1 MKSILY
7 YWGIICLLSVMPS
20 CSSEGSETDLDLEEI
35 TEVARELKLSIPLI
49 NETWIYTDEV
59 DYEFEILDGNG
70 DYRAVVTDNGGDP
83 SAFARVEGNKVIV
96 SLLDDSGCSVTVW
109 DKKGKSAVVYI
120 QSTHESLVVVNHTYF
135 VEVGDIWEIKGIDFG
150 VGKPYTIERV
160 KGDASEIEVKD
171 GKMYVTAKALGNT
184 DYKFRDKRGTVMSFR
199 SVSSLQFDVQKGET
213 ELGFDAAN
221 YMSATVTLKWGK
233 EWKIIDSS
241 NIISYNIS
249 LERPY
254 VVGGGLSEFYT
265 LFLNTKEEGKGTDF
279 FLLRNS
285 DNEEVTVS
293 MSIQ

>member
-1 MKSILY
+1 
-7 YWGIICLLSVMPS
+7 MPS

-49 NETWIYTDEV
+49 NEKWIYTNEV

-83 SAFARVEGNKVIV
+83 SAFARIEGSRVIV
-96 SLLDDSGCSVTVW
+96 NLLNNLGCSLTVW

-120 QSTHESLVVVNHTYF
+120 QSTHESLTRRNYTYSM
-135 VEVGDIWEIKGIDFG
+135 EVGETCEINDIEFG
-150 VGKPYTIERV
+150 AGKPYTVERV
-160 KGDASEIEVKD
+160 KGTASEIVVKE
-171 GKMYVTAKALGNT
+171 GKMYLTAKALGNT

-199 SVSSLQFDVQKGET
+199 SVSGLQFDVQKGET
-213 ELGFDAAN
+213 ELGFDAVN
-221 YMSATVTLKWGK
+221 YMLATVTLKWGK

-241 NIISYNIS
+241 NIISYNIL

-254 VVGGGLSEFYT
+254 VAGGGLSEFYT

-293 MSIQ
+293 MSI